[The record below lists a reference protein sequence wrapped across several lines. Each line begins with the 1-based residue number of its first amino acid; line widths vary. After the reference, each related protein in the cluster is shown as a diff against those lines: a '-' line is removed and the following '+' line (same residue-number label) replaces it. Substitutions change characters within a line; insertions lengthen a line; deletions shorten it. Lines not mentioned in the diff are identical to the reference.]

1 MTHEL
6 HSTVGEP
13 DRPTND
19 EAPGVTAEGF
29 NGQARTNNGDS
40 AATAV
45 DVEADKEFSTL
56 RAMLAMRGFELHTLS
71 EADGGTA
78 YLVRRWSMTRELP
91 DLPAVAAFAERA
103 GVQS

>member
-6 HSTVGEP
+6 HSTAAERDP
-13 DRPTND
+13 PTS
-19 EAPGVTAEGF
+19 ETADV
-29 NGQARTNNGDS
+29 AS
-40 AATAV
+40 AGRIEVQGTTDDGNSASIVPTA
-45 DVEADKEFSTL
+45 EADKEFSTL